1 MSTAIILA
9 GGRSSRSGRI
19 HKGLRTLDCAGRS
32 ISWLEYQI
40 QQLRRAGFSRI
51 VLATG
56 FRPRPLL
63 GKARGTQHAHN
74 AHPARGPFSTLQQ
87 ALKGFVSQQTL
98 LVPLDNPVP
107 APAVLFHIRRALQNK
122 QIAKPC
128 YQGRGGHPLLLSKA
142 VVQHLLNVDPAAADA
157 RLDHQLRRLA
167 HTEIARVGVTTPLVR
182 TNLNNQ
188 RQWTRYKSAKQG
200 T

>member
-19 HKGLRTLDCAGRS
+19 HKGLRTLNCAGQP

-63 GKARGTQHAHN
+63 NKAAGTQQTHNPNPAH
-74 AHPARGPFSTLQQ
+74 GPFSTLQQ
-87 ALKGFVSQQTL
+87 ALKGFISQQTL

-107 APAVLFHIRRALQNK
+107 APAVLFRIRRALQNK
-122 QIAKPC
+122 RIAKPC

-142 VVQHLLNVDPAAADA
+142 VVQHLLKVDPAAADA

-167 HTEIARVGVTTPLVR
+167 HKDIARVGVTTPLVR